1 VLKWELK
8 RPKLL
13 ILFYKRIKQSNIGS
27 LLSLRLLRVY
37 IRIIGLIYYINI
49 TFRPCHLKSN
59 LFS

>member
-1 VLKWELK
+1 MLKWELG

-37 IRIIGLIYYINI
+37 IRIVGSIYYISI
-49 TFRPCHLKSN
+49 ILRPYCLKSN

>member
-1 VLKWELK
+1 MLKWELG

-13 ILFYKRIKQSNIGS
+13 ILFCKRIKWSSIGS

-37 IRIIGLIYYINI
+37 VRIVGSIYYISI
-49 TFRPCHLKSN
+49 TLRPCRLKSN

>member
-1 VLKWELK
+1 VRKWELK

-13 ILFYKRIKQSNIGS
+13 ILFYKRIRRSNIGS

-37 IRIIGLIYYINI
+37 IKIVGLIYYISI
-49 TFRPCHLKSN
+49 TLKPCRLKSN